1 MSTDISPFT
10 LIETSPGKFSL
21 LLSEFEP
28 ANEVFDPAGS
38 EGGGYAWE
46 AVARHIVENVESEL
60 EDRLDFDSEGSMFCA
75 FGEDRGAL
83 IALGATL
90 TRLFHD
96 HSALAKIVDVV
107 AARGFRRL
115 TLPSNLLR

>member
-28 ANEVFDPAGS
+28 ANEVFEPAGS

-60 EDRLDFDSEGSMFCA
+60 EDRLDFDSESSMFCA
-75 FGEDRGAL
+75 YGEDRDAL
-83 IALGATL
+83 AALGTKL

-96 HSALAKIVDVV
+96 HRALAKIVDVV
-107 AARGFRRL
+107 AARGFDD
-115 TLPSNLLR
+115 